1 MLDDK
6 LSGVGCVRLLV
17 YTAPEQ
23 GRHARRGDDGS
34 GRGARGWEGKAFWVI
49 HQFAVSVLMLSPAE
63 H

>member
-34 GRGARGWEGKAFWVI
+34 GRGTRGWEGKSFLGDTPVC
-49 HQFAVSVLMLSPAE
+49 S
-63 H
+63 